1 MEPLPTLLELDTLR
15 CYMYHHAA
23 LPPINLDSTPPDST
37 MDWQEVRH
45 SSSQERGLRTNHYFQ
60 ALERHRKLLEEHI
73 GIWQMVEQSVQPG
86 SVVRS
91 TAEICLHNTRS
102 MIQACGD
109 IPSKNTG
116 VDHTGNETVNG
127 HHKHSTEEPQN
138 QPPKKRARKVQE
150 NQAHGLESSPAAHVP
165 PVTDASGLFT
175 IDPNPTKVDIL
186 LSDPN
191 KSSKSKKRKQ
201 RQSEQE
207 ITPLVDDELQTTGGS
222 RPLRKRVKTA
232 HEATVQPSPEEIEE
246 HENSFEAKVELRL
259 KQKEQDRQKKATKKR
274 KRESDRTEAG
284 FESVINGSLE
294 EHPPPKKRPGRR
306 GKADL
311 NEQWEASTQP
321 EPGATSDNVRQAN
334 TSKRVRRAVAE
345 AARPAVQKSVAPAA
359 APGAKRKGVEVTELD
374 DGSDYGETSRKKKKK
389 KRNNRLPK
397 T

>member
-15 CYMYHHAA
+15 CYMYHHSA
-23 LPPINLDSTPPDST
+23 LPPMNLDSTPPDSK
-37 MDWQEVRH
+37 MDWQKVRH

-60 ALERHRKLLEEHI
+60 ALEKHRKLLEEHL
-73 GIWQMVEQSVQPG
+73 GIWQIVEQSLQPG

-102 MIQACGD
+102 MIQACTN
-109 IPSKNTG
+109 IPSKNTS
-116 VDHTGNETVNG
+116 VDHTGNETVDG
-127 HHKHSTEEPQN
+127 HHKHSAEEPQN
-138 QPPKKRARKVQE
+138 QPPKKSARKIQK
-150 NQAHGLESSPAAHVP
+150 NQADGLESSPAAHVP

-186 LSDPN
+186 LSDPT

-201 RQSEQE
+201 RQSMPE
-207 ITPLVDDELQTTGGS
+207 ITPLVDDELQTTGS
-222 RPLRKRVKTA
+222 NPPLRKRVKTA

-274 KRESDRTEAG
+274 KRESDQTEAG
-284 FESVINGSLE
+284 LESVINGSLE

-306 GKADL
+306 GKVDL
-311 NEQWEASTQP
+311 NEQREASTQP

-334 TSKRVRRAVAE
+334 TSKRVRRAAAE
-345 AARPAVQKSVAPAA
+345 AARPAVQKVVAPAA
-359 APGAKRKGVEVTELD
+359 APGAKRKGVEFIELD

-389 KRNNRLPK
+389 KRNNRLTK